1 MLTYLDNILLTEG
14 HLHKQRVA
22 DVAGVHQLHYV
33 LRQCLARLLTA
44 TVSLVSYQL
53 LLSYQPYR
61 QHTVGWSTGGTS
73 SATSGVD
80 FNRQ

>member
-33 LRQCLARLLTA
+33 LRQCLARLLT
-44 TVSLVSYQL
+44 
-53 LLSYQPYR
+53 
-61 QHTVGWSTGGTS
+61 S

-80 FNRQ
+80 FNRQQIS